1 MRGYFPKSVSDYTKE
16 QCQEYLENF
25 PSGLNAESVK
35 NRLEL
40 LTNQSKENLQK
51 CREKSNSNEN
61 FSTINT
67 VSEDNKTA
75 TNDKAEEFDD
85 ILWGVLGL
93 IAVVTAV
100 ILLLSEC

>member
-1 MRGYFPKSVSDYTKE
+1 MRGYFPQSVSDYTKE

-25 PSGLNAESVK
+25 PDGLNAESVK

-61 FSTINT
+61 VSTINT

-75 TNDKAEEFDD
+75 TNDKAEEFDV
-85 ILWGVLGL
+85 WAGLGA
-93 IAVVTAV
+93 IIVVIAV